1 MSSVFQNQTD
11 ILRRVTAGLAQLPV
25 RAVVTTGRAIHPDHI
40 PASGNVRVV
49 RAAPHQQVL
58 AEASAVLTHA
68 GHGSVLKSL
77 AAGVPL
83 VCAPMGRDQRDNTV
97 RVLRRARAGLS

>member
-1 MSSVFQNQTD
+1 
-11 ILRRVTAGLAQLPV
+11 
-25 RAVVTTGRAIHPDHI
+25 
-40 PASGNVRVV
+40 
-49 RAAPHQQVL
+49 L

-97 RVLRRARAGLS
+97 RELRRAPGWSLLMSTPRRSTSTLPAGPTGAPVAARAARDRVELDLLPGRVPGPIVVDVGLR